1 MSHWLAVFG
10 LGACVVACDATQRDA
25 TTADAAQKN
34 KPVYD
39 ALVEPLDQAK
49 QAEKQVFDGAER
61 QKKQADEL

>member
-1 MSHWLAVFG
+1 MRHWLAVFG
-10 LGACVVACDATQRDA
+10 LGACVAACDGTQRDP